1 MKKLVILLVFLQS
14 YQLIAADIYVNNSG
28 QAGTYTT
35 VSAAVAAAAAND
47 RIFVSPYANY
57 IENIVLSQNVTMA
70 CAVPGSYFSI
80 TGSLTITGAPNL
92 DVRIIGAEFSGTLTA
107 NTGTATLANKADVY
121 LVDSKVNSVVGQ
133 DYMKMHL
140 LFSTL
145 GFSANFRHGEM
156 RMCNV
161 TNSITISDGPNA
173 GLGDTLFLIANQAAG
188 ITWANNDNLFYMS
201 NNYINTNQNTASGPA
216 AISISN
222 HFYSATA
229 KNLIINNSLLSY
241 NSMTTPTGTVN
252 LSTSGDRSNIWL
264 YNNIMMNAY
273 SSGASTAAFTA
284 YGTGTG
290 QAQAIY
296 NYMRGSLPGAV
307 LNQISGNTQI
317 TAGTIVSMD
326 AYGRSTDA
334 TLVVD
339 QGSPAIE
346 FYDIDLTRNNRGSG
360 GGGFTVE
367 NFIAAGAGRARVY
380 NLTMPSEIW
389 NGMSPSIK
397 ADGTHIK

>member
-1 MKKLVILLVFLQS
+1 MKKFIALAIVMQSFGLL
-14 YQLIAADIYVNNSG
+14 ATDIYVNNSG

-35 VSAAVAAAAAND
+35 VSAAIAAAAPND

-57 IENIVLSQNVTMA
+57 IENISISQNLTLA

-80 TGSLTITGAPNL
+80 TGTLTVTGSPNM
-92 DVRIIGAEFSGTLTA
+92 DVRIIGAEFSAGFTA
-107 NTGTATLANKADVY
+107 NTGTAVLANKADVY
-121 LVDSKVNSVVGQ
+121 LVDSKVASVVGQ
-133 DYMKMHL
+133 DYVKLHL

-216 AISISN
+216 AILVSN

-252 LSTSGDRSNIWL
+252 FSTSGDRSNIWL
-264 YNNIMMNAY
+264 YNNIIMNAY
-273 SSGASTAAFTA
+273 SSGASTAAVTG

-290 QAQAIY
+290 QVQGIY
-296 NYMRGSLPGAV
+296 NYMRGSLPTTV
-307 LNQISGNTQI
+307 LNQVSGNTQI

-367 NFIAAGAGRARVY
+367 NFLAAGAGRARVY
-380 NLTMPSEIW
+380 NLMMPSEIW
-389 NGMSPSIK
+389 NGISPSVK

>member
-1 MKKLVILLVFLQS
+1 M
-14 YQLIAADIYVNNSG
+14 
-28 QAGTYTT
+28 
-35 VSAAVAAAAAND
+35 
-47 RIFVSPYANY
+47 
-57 IENIVLSQNVTMA
+57 
-70 CAVPGSYFSI
+70 YFSI
-80 TGSLTITGAPNL
+80 TGTLTITGSPNL
-92 DVRIIGAEFSGTLTA
+92 DVRIIGGEFSGVFNA

-121 LVDSKVNSVVGQ
+121 LVDSKVGSVIGQ
-133 DYMKMHL
+133 DYMKLHL

-161 TNSITISDGPNA
+161 SSVTISDGPNS
-173 GLGDTLFLIANQAAG
+173 GIGDTLFLVANQLATL
-188 ITWANNDNLFYMS
+188 TWSNNDNLFYFS
-201 NNYINTNQNTASGPA
+201 NNYINTNQNNVSGPA
-216 AISISN
+216 AIVISS
-222 HFYSATA
+222 HFYSAAA

-241 NSMTTPTGTVN
+241 NSNSTPIGTIN

-264 YNNIMMNAY
+264 YNNIIMNAY
-273 SSGASTAAFTA
+273 SSGAQTAAFTA
-284 YGTGTG
+284 YGAGTG

-296 NYMRGSLPGAV
+296 NYLRGSLPGAV
-307 LNQISGNTQI
+307 LNQVSGNTQI
-317 TAGTIVSMD
+317 TAGAIVSMD

-334 TLVVD
+334 TLVLD

-360 GGGFTVE
+360 GGGYTVE

-380 NLTMPSEIW
+380 SLTMPSEIW
-389 NGMSPSIK
+389 NGMSPSVK

>member
-1 MKKLVILLVFLQS
+1 MKKFIALAIVMQSFGLL
-14 YQLIAADIYVNNSG
+14 ATDIYVNNSG

-35 VSAAVAAAAAND
+35 VSAAIAAAAPND

-57 IENIVLSQNVTMA
+57 IENITISQNLTMA

-80 TGSLTITGAPNL
+80 TGTLTVTGSPNM
-92 DVRIIGAEFSGTLTA
+92 DVRIIGAEFSGALNA

-121 LVDSKVNSVVGQ
+121 IVDSKIGSVIGQ
-133 DYMKMHL
+133 DYMKLHL

-161 TNSITISDGPNA
+161 TNSITISDGPNT

-201 NNYINTNQNTASGPA
+201 NNYVNTNQNNVSGPA
-216 AISISN
+216 AIVISN
-222 HFYSATA
+222 HFYSATT
-229 KNLIINNSLLSY
+229 KNLMINNSLLSY
-241 NSMTTPTGTVN
+241 NSNTTPIGTIN
-252 LSTSGDRSNIWL
+252 LSTPGDRSNIWL

-273 SSGASTAAFTA
+273 SSGATTAAFTA

-307 LNQISGNTQI
+307 LNQVSGNTNI
-317 TAGTIVSMD
+317 TAGAIVSMD

-367 NFIAAGAGRARVY
+367 NFLAAGAGRARVY
-380 NLTMPSEIW
+380 NLMMPSEIW
-389 NGMSPSIK
+389 NGISPSVK

>member
-1 MKKLVILLVFLQS
+1 MKKLVYLFVFFQS
-14 YQLIAADIYVNNSG
+14 FGLFAADIYVNNSG

-35 VSAAVAAAAAND
+35 VSAAVAAAATND

-57 IENIVLSQNVTMA
+57 IENIAISQNLTMA
-70 CAVPGSYFSI
+70 CAVPGMYFSI
-80 TGSLTITGAPNL
+80 TGTLTITGSPNL
-92 DVRIIGAEFSGTLTA
+92 DVRIIGAEFSGSFNA

-121 LVDSKVNSVVGQ
+121 LVDSKVSSVVGQ
-133 DYMKMHL
+133 DYMKLHL

-161 TNSITISDGPNA
+161 TNSITISDGPNT
-173 GLGDTLFLIANQAAG
+173 GIGDTLFLIANQAAG
-188 ITWANNDNLFYMS
+188 ITWSNNDNLFYFS
-201 NNYINTNQNTASGPA
+201 NNYINTNQNNVSGPA
-216 AISISN
+216 AIVISN
-222 HFYSATA
+222 HFFSASA

-241 NSMTTPTGTVN
+241 NSNSTPIGTIN

-264 YNNIMMNAY
+264 YNNIIMNAY
-273 SSGASTAAFTA
+273 SSGAQTAAFTA

-296 NYMRGSLPGAV
+296 NYMRGSLPGVV
-307 LNQISGNTQI
+307 LNQISGNIQI

-326 AYGRSTDA
+326 IYGRSLDA
-334 TLVVD
+334 NLVVD

-346 FYDIDLTRNNRGSG
+346 FYDIDLTRNNRGTG
-360 GGGFTVE
+360 GGGYTVE

-380 NLTMPSEIW
+380 SLTMPSEIW
-389 NGMSPSIK
+389 NGVSPSVK

>member
-1 MKKLVILLVFLQS
+1 MKNLFFIFSLLFSLT
-14 YQLIAADIYVNNSG
+14 LKAADLYVNNSG

-57 IENIVLSQNVTMA
+57 IENIAITQNVTLA

-80 TGSLTITGAPNL
+80 TGTLTITGAPNM
-92 DVRIIGAEFSGTLTA
+92 DVRIIGAEFSASMTA

-133 DYMKMHL
+133 DYMKLHL

-161 TNSITISDGPNA
+161 TSLTISDGPNT
-173 GLGDTLFLIANQAAG
+173 GTGDTLFLVANQLA
-188 ITWANNDNLFYMS
+188 TLSWANNDNLFYFS
-201 NNYINTNQNTASGPA
+201 NNYINTNQNTSSGPA
-216 AISISN
+216 AINISN
-222 HFYSATA
+222 HFYSASV

-241 NSMTTPTGTVN
+241 NSMTTPTGTIN

-264 YNNIMMNAY
+264 YNNIIMNGF

-290 QAQAIY
+290 QVQAIY
-296 NYMRGSLPGAV
+296 NYMRGSLPGVV
-307 LNQISGNTQI
+307 LNQVSGNTQI
-317 TAGTIVSMD
+317 TAGAIVSMD
-326 AYGRSTDA
+326 AYGRSQDA

-367 NFIAAGAGRARVY
+367 NYLATGTGRARVF
-380 NLTMPSEIW
+380 NLMMPSEIW
-389 NGMSPSIK
+389 NGMSPSVK

>member
-1 MKKLVILLVFLQS
+1 MTLN
-14 YQLIAADIYVNNSG
+14 AADLYVNNSG

-35 VSAAVAAAAAND
+35 VSSAVAAAAAND

-57 IENIVLSQNVTMA
+57 IENIVITQNLTMA

-80 TGSLTITGAPNL
+80 TGTLTITGSPNL
-92 DVRIIGAEFSGTLTA
+92 DVRIIGAEFAGALNA

-121 LVDSKVNSVVGQ
+121 LVDSKVSSVVGQ
-133 DYMKMHL
+133 DYMKLHL

-161 TNSITISDGPNA
+161 SASITISDGPNT
-173 GLGDTLFLIANQAAG
+173 GIGDTLFLVANQAAG
-188 ITWANNDNLFYMS
+188 ITWSNNDNLFYFS
-201 NNYINTNQNTASGPA
+201 NNYINTNQNNVSGPA
-216 AISISN
+216 AIVISN
-222 HFYSATA
+222 HFYSAAA
-229 KNLIINNSLLSY
+229 KNLMINNSLLSY
-241 NSMTTPTGTVN
+241 NSNSTPIGTIN
-252 LSTSGDRSNIWL
+252 LSTTGDRSNIWL
-264 YNNIMMNAY
+264 YNNIMMNGY
-273 SSGASTAAFTA
+273 SSGAQTAAFTA
-284 YGTGTG
+284 YGAGTG
-290 QAQAIY
+290 QVQAIY
-296 NYMRGSLPGAV
+296 NYMRGSLPGTV
-307 LNQISGNTQI
+307 LNQVSGNTQI
-317 TAGTIVSMD
+317 TAGAVVSMD
-326 AYGRSTDA
+326 TYGRSQEA

-367 NFIAAGAGRARVY
+367 NYLATGTGRARVY
-380 NLTMPSEIW
+380 NLMMPSEIW
-389 NGMSPSIK
+389 NGMSPSVK

>member
-1 MKKLVILLVFLQS
+1 MKKLILVVLLVSFGS
-14 YQLIAADIYVNNSG
+14 AKAADIYVNNSG

-80 TGSLTITGAPNL
+80 TGSLTITGSPNL
-92 DVRIIGAEFSGTLTA
+92 DVRIIGAEFSGGLSA
-107 NTGTATLANKADVY
+107 STGTATLANKADVY

-133 DYMKMHL
+133 DYIKMHL

-156 RMCNV
+156 RMCNA
-161 TNSITISDGPNA
+161 SAITISDGPNT
-173 GLGDTLFLIANQAAG
+173 GLGDTLFLVANQAAG
-188 ITWANNDNLFYMS
+188 ITWSNNDNLFYLS
-201 NNYINTNQNTASGPA
+201 NNYVNTNQNNASGPA
-216 AISISN
+216 AIAITS

-241 NSMTTPTGTVN
+241 NSNTTPIGTIN
-252 LSTSGDRSNIWL
+252 LSTAGDRSNIWL
-264 YNNIMMNAY
+264 YNNIIMNAY

-284 YGTGTG
+284 YGAGTG
-290 QAQAIY
+290 QALAIY
-296 NYMRGSLPGAV
+296 NYFRGSLPGVV
-307 LNQISGNTQI
+307 LNQVSGNTQI
-317 TAGTIVSMD
+317 TAGSIVSMD
-326 AYGRSTDA
+326 SYGRSTDA

-380 NLTMPSEIW
+380 NLSMPSEIW
-389 NGMSPSIK
+389 NGMSPSVK